1 MLVHHKLLIVKHS
14 VQEHRLKVNSFVNL
28 VDVDN
33 MVTFG
38 LSLNRTKL
46 EQVLNLKTK
55 LLVGLSLVNTS
66 LLYNTELKNPW
77 KMVYW
82 QDIRYSISKLHYMM
96 EVAMTLTQ
104 TRWHLILRDQWHGK
118 KLKTNVNMDCLT
130 R

>member
-28 VDVDN
+28 VYVDN

-38 LSLNRTKL
+38 LSLKRTKL
-46 EQVLNLKTK
+46 VQVLNLKTK

-66 LLYNTELKNPW
+66 LLYNTELKNQW

-82 QDIRYSISKLHYMM
+82 QDIRLSLYKLHTFYVVTMM
-96 EVAMTLTQ
+96 
-104 TRWHLILRDQWHGK
+104 IS
-118 KLKTNVNMDCLT
+118 
-130 R
+130 

>member
-1 MLVHHKLLIVKHS
+1 SLRLKQMLVHHKLLIVKHS

-46 EQVLNLKTK
+46 VQVLNLKTK
-55 LLVGLSLVNTS
+55 LLVGLSLVNTC

-77 KMVYW
+77 KLV
-82 QDIRYSISKLHYMM
+82 DR
-96 EVAMTLTQ
+96 TNTRLTSSHVS
-104 TRWHLILRDQWHGK
+104 R
-118 KLKTNVNMDCLT
+118 
-130 R
+130 